1 MTILICWTKFS
12 QKECFRSKTEKVNT
26 TNEFFI
32 FELFLVISFSLN
44 MTFFYFFNQICS
56 NSEHHRWILD
66 FRNSLDTK
74 FQLKLTIL
82 IFWTKFAKK
91 GYFQSKAEKLNIT
104 IEFCIF
110 ELVQEPNFSAS
121 TDIFYFLDQV
131 CPKRVFSVKNGKSKH
146 HHWILDFRSRDE
158 NSA

>member
-26 TNEFFI
+26 TSEFFI

-44 MTFFYFFNQICS
+44 MKFFYFFNQICS
-56 NSEHHRWILD
+56 SSEYHRGILD
-66 FRNSLDTK
+66 FRNILDTK

-91 GYFQSKAEKLNIT
+91 GYFQSKAEKLNIP

-121 TDIFYFLDQV
+121 TDNFYFLDQV
-131 CPKRVFSVKNGKSKH
+131 CPKRVFSVFQSKTEKVN
-146 HHWILDFRSRDE
+146 ITIEF
-158 NSA
+158 

>member
-1 MTILICWTKFS
+1 MKKSVFVIKQKKCIHHHYILHIWINLCTIFQLKMTILICWTKFS

-32 FELFLVISFSLN
+32 FKLFLVISFSLN
-44 MTFFYFFNQICS
+44 MKFFYFLNQICS
-56 NSEHHRWILD
+56 NSKHYHWILD

-110 ELVQEPNFSAS
+110 ELVQEPNFSA
-121 TDIFYFLDQV
+121 
-131 CPKRVFSVKNGKSKH
+131 
-146 HHWILDFRSRDE
+146 
-158 NSA
+158 

>member
-1 MTILICWTKFS
+1 MK
-12 QKECFRSKTEKVNT
+12 
-26 TNEFFI
+26 
-32 FELFLVISFSLN
+32 
-44 MTFFYFFNQICS
+44 FFYFLNQICS
-56 NSEHHRWILD
+56 NSKHHRWILD

-110 ELVQEPNFSAS
+110 ELVQEPNFSA
-121 TDIFYFLDQV
+121 
-131 CPKRVFSVKNGKSKH
+131 
-146 HHWILDFRSRDE
+146 
-158 NSA
+158 